1 MMEKIFT
8 ISSRDEGNIEDLVGK
23 VININNIEGESDYG
37 DCCGFADV
45 DELKNTF
52 EGNVLITNVE
62 IDGGDTSNYPNNS
75 IKVTFYGA
83 NKQIYQANLSDGSGS
98 GWDYGAVATL
108 TVILD
113 DKT

>member
-1 MMEKIFT
+1 MNKEKIFT
-8 ISSRDEGNIEDLVGK
+8 VSSRDNGNIEDLIGK
-23 VININNIEGESDYG
+23 VINLDNIEEDTDYG

-62 IDGGDTSNYPNNS
+62 LDDGNRDNYPNNS

-98 GWDYGAVATL
+98 GWDYGAIATL
-108 TVILD
+108 SVKLEE
-113 DKT
+113 K

>member
-1 MMEKIFT
+1 MNQQKIFT
-8 ISSRDEGNIEDLVGK
+8 ISSRDDGNIEELIGK
-23 VININNIEGESDYG
+23 VISIDDIEESIDDG
-37 DCCGFADV
+37 DCCGYADI
-45 DELKNTF
+45 DILKNTF

-62 IDGGDTSNYPNNS
+62 LDDGNRDNYPNNS

-108 TVILD
+108 SVKLEE
-113 DKT
+113 K